1 MTLLKYYGKDKLYT
15 LLDAWKVKGTKEV
28 SKDLQ
33 QALLDVWLDD
43 KNTPLEA
50 FQYIILGSKLKNKNL
65 IQVLGS
71 QKIYRLDQIP
81 G

>member
-1 MTLLKYYGKDKLYT
+1 M
-15 LLDAWKVKGTKEV
+15 
-28 SKDLQ
+28 
-33 QALLDVWLDD
+33 DVWLDD

-71 QKIYRLDQIP
+71 HNFIDWTKYLDKYNVDNSGLATNEVEVLLNIYGERNVIKAAFEM
-81 G
+81 